1 MKLWCGI
8 YTFPAT
14 SAECSIIW
22 AAMGKDKSILSRLS
36 TLPKTRNMLSEAKVL
51 QVLIQ
56 KKKKSGKK
64 QIDINNKWRLY
75 CTSMPHEIQLLP
87 SFQILQDTSTSNYW
101 KHNASPKIIN
111 TAVVPPS
118 CTNLPQGKGFWRTDL
133 LILLLFV

>member
-14 SAECSIIW
+14 SVECSIIW

-56 KKKKSGKK
+56 KKKSGKK

-87 SFQILQDTSTSNYW
+87 SFQILRDTSTSNYW